1 MAFLGGQSP
10 IEGLKYYS
18 AWVQFSLNA
27 CQHSVVGV
35 VCYRH
40 DVHWALN
47 VLPVSTRLS
56 LYTSLFPQFVRLFL
70 LGFIRSSDAVSLR
83 FRFRSLAWSRLVC
96 SCSIS
101 ALARSFSHVH
111 HLLVGPVATLLH
123 FSSRTISFTHR
134 LPSDRTSTTWLVVWE
149 RDHRN
154 HAHAIKVCRIYIYT
168 YMYIHTYIQTRT
180 DNTAWLV
187 ASC

>member
-1 MAFLGGQSP
+1 MSAQCGWCGPIIGDTSLYGAESLPSSGQE
-10 IEGLKYYS
+10 I
-18 AWVQFSLNA
+18 VI
-27 CQHSVVGV
+27 V

-40 DVHWALN
+40 DVHWGLN
-47 VLPVSTRLS
+47 VLPVSTTLS
-56 LYTSLFPQFVRLFL
+56 LHTSLFPQFVRLFL

-83 FRFRSLAWSRLVC
+83 FRFRSLARSRLIC
-96 SCSIS
+96 S

-123 FSSRTISFTHR
+123 FGSRTISFTHR

-154 HAHAIKVCRIYIYT
+154 HAHAIKVCQIYIHIYI
-168 YMYIHTYIQTRT
+168 YIHTYKHELTT
-180 DNTAWLV
+180 LHD
-187 ASC
+187 